1 MYSNIEDAWKTSNDL
16 DKFKNSYKPPVEVK
30 NATNELESASISVSA
45 SVSTEKI
52 STPSPAAFKKE
63 VKDLRKLVKLDDGS
77 QCNKL
82 FGHFQTCQ
90 ECKNKLVNKL
100 NIKSNAGLI
109 SVDPVNYNTA
119 TMGTLNTAQK
129 TNVDSYP
136 LLRLTEKFT
145 ENFIDISK
153 YTDILKNKKYSNI
166 ISIIL
171 FGLLIIIIL
180 SMLNN
185 K

>member
-1 MYSNIEDAWKTSNDL
+1 MTK
-16 DKFKNSYKPPVEVK
+16 
-30 NATNELESASISVSA
+30 
-45 SVSTEKI
+45 KI
-52 STPSPAAFKKE
+52 
-63 VKDLRKLVKLDDGS
+63 
-77 QCNKL
+77 
-82 FGHFQTCQ
+82 
-90 ECKNKLVNKL
+90 

-109 SVDPVNYNTA
+109 SVDPSNYNTA
-119 TMGTLNTAQK
+119 TMGTLNTANK

-136 LLRLTEKFT
+136 LLKLT

-153 YTDILKNKKYSNI
+153 YTDILKNKRYSNI
-166 ISIIL
+166 ISIVL

>member
-1 MYSNIEDAWKTSNDL
+1 MI
-16 DKFKNSYKPPVEVK
+16 
-30 NATNELESASISVSA
+30 
-45 SVSTEKI
+45 
-52 STPSPAAFKKE
+52 
-63 VKDLRKLVKLDDGS
+63 
-77 QCNKL
+77 
-82 FGHFQTCQ
+82 
-90 ECKNKLVNKL
+90 NKL

-109 SVDPVNYNTA
+109 SVEPTNFNTA
-119 TMGTLNTAQK
+119 TIGTLNTAGK

-136 LLRLTEKFT
+136 ILKLT

-153 YTDILKNKKYSNI
+153 YTDILKNKRYSNI
-166 ISIIL
+166 ISIVL

>member
-16 DKFKNSYKPPVEVK
+16 DKFKSNYKPPVEIK
-30 NATNELESASISVSA
+30 NATNEIVTSSESS
-45 SVSTEKI
+45 EKI
-52 STPSPAAFKKE
+52 STPSPAVFKQE
-63 VKDLRKLVKLDDGS
+63 VQDLRKLVKLDDGA
-77 QCNKL
+77 QCDRL

-90 ECKNKLVNKL
+90 ECKNKMINKL

-109 SVDPVNYNTA
+109 SVDKSNFNTA
-119 TMGTLNTAQK
+119 TMGTLNTAGK

-136 LLRLTEKFT
+136 LLKLT

-153 YTDILKNKKYSNI
+153 YTDILKNKRYSNI
-166 ISIIL
+166 ISIVL

>member
-16 DKFKNSYKPPVEVK
+16 DKFKNAYNPPVEIK
-30 NATNELESASISVSA
+30 NATNELVSSSESS
-45 SVSTEKI
+45 EKI
-52 STPSPAAFKKE
+52 STPSPAIFKKE
-63 VKDLRKLVKLDDGS
+63 VKDLRKLVKLDDGA
-77 QCNKL
+77 QCDRL

-90 ECKNKLVNKL
+90 ECKNKAMNKL

-109 SVDPVNYNTA
+109 TVSPKDFNTA
-119 TMGTLNTAQK
+119 TMGVLNTQGK

-136 LLRLTEKFT
+136 LLRLT

-153 YTDILKNKKYSNI
+153 YTDILKNKRYSNI

>member
-16 DKFKNSYKPPVEVK
+16 DKFKNAYKPPVEIK
-30 NATNELESASISVSA
+30 NATNELVSSSESS
-45 SVSTEKI
+45 EKI
-52 STPSPAAFKKE
+52 STPSPAVFKKE
-63 VKDLRKLVKLDDGS
+63 VQDLRKLVKLDDGA
-77 QCNKL
+77 QCDRL

-90 ECKNKLVNKL
+90 ECKNKVMNKL

-109 SVDPVNYNTA
+109 TVSPKDFNTA
-119 TMGTLNTAQK
+119 TMGVLNTQGK

-136 LLRLTEKFT
+136 LLRLT

-153 YTDILKNKKYSNI
+153 YTDILKNKRYSNI

>member
-16 DKFKNSYKPPVEVK
+16 DKFKSSYKPPVEIK
-30 NATNELESASISVSA
+30 NATNEIVSSAESS
-45 SVSTEKI
+45 EKI
-52 STPSPAAFKKE
+52 STPSPAIFKKE
-63 VKDLRKLVKLDDGS
+63 VKDLRKLVKLDDGT
-77 QCNKL
+77 QCDRL
-82 FGHFQTCQ
+82 FNHFQSCK
-90 ECKNKLVNKL
+90 ECKNKMTNKI

-109 SVDPVNYNTA
+109 SVDPSHYNTA
-119 TMGTLNTAQK
+119 TMGTLNTANK

-136 LLRLTEKFT
+136 LLKLT

-153 YTDILKNKKYSNI
+153 YTDILKNKRYSNI
-166 ISIIL
+166 ISIVL